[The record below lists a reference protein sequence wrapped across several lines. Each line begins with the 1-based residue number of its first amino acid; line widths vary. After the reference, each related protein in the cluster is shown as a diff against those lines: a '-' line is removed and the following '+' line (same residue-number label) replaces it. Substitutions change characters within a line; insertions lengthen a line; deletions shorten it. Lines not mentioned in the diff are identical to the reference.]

1 MKKKMI
7 AGVLGISLLSIP
19 AAYAE
24 ESGTAVLYNNQAM
37 TASQSVVENMGITAL
52 PFRDVAEAIGA
63 EVGFDTA
70 ANRIT
75 AQRGGRK
82 IEFGLYDQTITVT
95 ADGKPETLP
104 LASRAIQNDR
114 IFIDSVS
121 FNHAFDV
128 KAGWDAQ
135 ANTIY
140 IVDIQK
146 YTNDLFA
153 ANPGLDQFF
162 TVFGETPEK
171 YKSTTEM
178 KLQFDLEY
186 ADGTEAAQAVN
197 VAVSLKEDAQKTQE
211 AVKEAI
217 VVDLEK
223 LNLPAEAGVEG
234 IDFSKLRNIGVE
246 VVTDSDGVCYIKTD
260 LVQKLA
266 EAMPENQEVK
276 TAAGLIT
283 NETWMQLDLSQF
295 LQQMGLP
302 GLMDMQSAGAAKDVM
317 EKMLKSMSDMSVYSV
332 ESAKMIDSVFAL
344 YNTMFSEPYFKMT
357 GSDTEGYEMSLD
369 ISREQFI
376 AMIKDFAAALGEE
389 DTAGLETEMP
399 ETFNIHVG
407 ATVSPDK
414 EMKTDMT
421 MTMQGKS
428 EDVAINFV
436 MTMDSTLTPDSEGQA
451 IEVPTVFIDLM
462 KIGEMLNL

>member
-1 MKKKMI
+1 MKKKII
-7 AGVLGISLLSIP
+7 AGVLGLSLLSAP

-24 ESGTAVLYNNQAM
+24 ENGTALLYNNQAM
-37 TASQSVVENMGITAL
+37 TVSQPGVENMGITAL

-70 ANRIT
+70 TNRIT

-82 IEFGLYDQTITVT
+82 VEFGLYDQTITVT
-95 ADGKPETLP
+95 ADGEPETLP

-114 IFIDSVS
+114 IFIDNIS

-135 ANTIY
+135 AETIY

-146 YTNDLFA
+146 YTDDLFTT
-153 ANPGLDQFF
+153 NPELDQFF
-162 TVFGETPEK
+162 KIFGSMPDQ
-171 YKSTTEM
+171 YKSTTEL

-186 ADGTEAAQAVN
+186 TSGTEAAQAVN

-217 VVDLEK
+217 VVDVEK
-223 LNLPAEAGVEG
+223 LNLPAEAGVES
-234 IDFSKLRNIGVE
+234 IDCSKLRNIGVE
-246 VVTDSDGVCYIKTD
+246 VVTDSNGVCYIKTD

-266 EAMPENQEVK
+266 EAMPENQDVK

-283 NETWMQLDLSQF
+283 NETWMQLDLSRF

-302 GLMDMQSAGAAKDVM
+302 GLMDMQGADAAKDMM

-344 YNTMFSEPYFKMT
+344 YKTMFSAPYFKMT
-357 GSDTEGYEMSLD
+357 GSEADGYEMSLD

-376 AMIKDFAAALGEE
+376 AMIKDFAATLDEE
-389 DTAGLETEMP
+389 DMAGLEAEMP
-399 ETFNIHVG
+399 ETFNIHMG
-407 ATVSPDK
+407 ATVSPEK

-421 MTMQGKS
+421 MTMQGKA
-428 EDVAINFV
+428 DDAAINFV
-436 MTMDSTLTPDSEGQA
+436 MTMDSTLTPDSDGQA

-462 KIGEMLNL
+462 KIGELLNL